1 MRETYYIKLGYD
13 PKLVEDLK
21 KISPHIVLLLLVYIF
36 NSYKLKIE
44 TFFNAIYDIII
55 YILIYSHLFEPKPG
69 DFGNTKEK
77 IAFALMAES
86 LIISFQDYYYT
97 KTNFFFWER
106 DIKVSIAPNMISLI
120 ISISYN
126 ISLMVRNN
134 IKFGDNL
141 KGLIMQLMN
150 IVFFSTLISVFFSNN
165 YLYIPIYGET
175 NFNGQTFGI
184 LLVIFSWTCMKSIN
198 IIIYPLLAFLSM
210 YRLGE
215 VNKAMGN
222 AGVVYLLC
230 SYISLYLQFLSGN
243 KIEDRCGEY
252 FSKLKSEMFSYENP
266 SNNSNNEF
274 NANSLNRDIERRVR
288 EKLVKEKTNSISKSL
303 QNEIKIINP
312 KDGKNIKLILKKL
325 DKTKYDINI
334 NESEKIIKLKEEL
347 VKIDETYKNN
357 ILIFIWKGKTLENNE
372 YIYSYGLKD
381 EDVIVFLKK

>member
-1 MRETYYIKLGYD
+1 
-13 PKLVEDLK
+13 
-21 KISPHIVLLLLVYIF
+21 
-36 NSYKLKIE
+36 
-44 TFFNAIYDIII
+44 
-55 YILIYSHLFEPKPG
+55 
-69 DFGNTKEK
+69 
-77 IAFALMAES
+77 
-86 LIISFQDYYYT
+86 
-97 KTNFFFWER
+97 
-106 DIKVSIAPNMISLI
+106 MISLI

-126 ISLMVRNN
+126 ISLMARNN

-150 IVFFSTLISVFFSNN
+150 IVFFSTVISVFFSNS

-274 NANSLNRDIERRVR
+274 NANSLNRDIERKVR
-288 EKLVKEKTNSISKSL
+288 EKLVKEKINSISKSL

>member
-1 MRETYYIKLGYD
+1 
-13 PKLVEDLK
+13 
-21 KISPHIVLLLLVYIF
+21 
-36 NSYKLKIE
+36 
-44 TFFNAIYDIII
+44 
-55 YILIYSHLFEPKPG
+55 
-69 DFGNTKEK
+69 
-77 IAFALMAES
+77 
-86 LIISFQDYYYT
+86 
-97 KTNFFFWER
+97 
-106 DIKVSIAPNMISLI
+106 
-120 ISISYN
+120 
-126 ISLMVRNN
+126 
-134 IKFGDNL
+134 
-141 KGLIMQLMN
+141 
-150 IVFFSTLISVFFSNN
+150 
-165 YLYIPIYGET
+165 
-175 NFNGQTFGI
+175 
-184 LLVIFSWTCMKSIN
+184 MKSIN

-274 NANSLNRDIERRVR
+274 NANSLNRDIERKVR
-288 EKLVKEKTNSISKSL
+288 EKLVKEKINSISKSL

-372 YIYSYGLKD
+372 YVYSYGLKD

>member
-1 MRETYYIKLGYD
+1 
-13 PKLVEDLK
+13 
-21 KISPHIVLLLLVYIF
+21 
-36 NSYKLKIE
+36 
-44 TFFNAIYDIII
+44 
-55 YILIYSHLFEPKPG
+55 
-69 DFGNTKEK
+69 
-77 IAFALMAES
+77 
-86 LIISFQDYYYT
+86 
-97 KTNFFFWER
+97 
-106 DIKVSIAPNMISLI
+106 
-120 ISISYN
+120 
-126 ISLMVRNN
+126 
-134 IKFGDNL
+134 
-141 KGLIMQLMN
+141 
-150 IVFFSTLISVFFSNN
+150 
-165 YLYIPIYGET
+165 
-175 NFNGQTFGI
+175 
-184 LLVIFSWTCMKSIN
+184 
-198 IIIYPLLAFLSM
+198 M

-288 EKLVKEKTNSISKSL
+288 EKLVKEKINSISKSL

-357 ILIFIWKGKTLENNE
+357 ILMFIWKGKTLENNE